1 VIRRVA
7 SPPDGWNGRYP
18 APPSGAITVNEV
30 DDGEVKLASYWDDGD
45 PAVMTSGEWSSYVAS
60 ASYAPPADEANRASI
75 ERSLRDALAA
85 NRAWLALPAAQRS
98 TQQLAQVERLTR
110 QQNGVVRLLL
120 GALDATD

>member
-1 VIRRVA
+1 MIRRVA
-7 SPPDGWNGRYP
+7 SPPDGWNGRL
-18 APPSGAITVNEV
+18 PPTPPGAVAVNTV
-30 DDGEVKLASYWDDGD
+30 DGGIASYWDDGD
-45 PAVMTSGEWSSYVAS
+45 PAVMTSEEWSSYVAS

-110 QQNGVVRLLL
+110 QANGVARLLL